1 MNDRPDDGGSTG
13 IFVKLRGVVV
23 REVEF
28 VRLTSNKRCSNSVSL
43 PGFLVLEC
51 FLYLPVPVFFVV
63 AYLDTLRKSL
73 T

>member
-13 IFVKLRGVVV
+13 ISVKLRGVVV

-28 VRLTSNKRCSNSVSL
+28 VRLNKRCSNSVSL

-63 AYLDTLRKSL
+63 GYLDTLRKSL